1 MGLFRRRGLLD
12 RDPLVGRGGGR
23 LLLSPP
29 SYGLFIASV
38 IAAAIALLIRYTS
51 VDVPIINSA
60 YVFEVLLIA
69 YAILLF
75 AVVIGRRY

>member
-12 RDPLVGRGGGR
+12 RDPLVGRGSGR

-29 SYGLFIASV
+29 SYALFIASL
-38 IAAAIALLIRYTS
+38 IAAGVALLIRYTS
-51 VDVPIINSA
+51 IDVPIINSA

-69 YAILLF
+69 YAILLVG
-75 AVVIGRRY
+75 VVVGRRY